1 MSTRQQ
7 IEKEKKLISRF
18 EKSLALDKIKKRKAD
33 TRQKIE
39 LGGLVIKSGINI
51 YEKSI
56 ILGGL
61 IHISTLIKKDK
72 NFISYLEILGDNA
85 FNTSKD
91 RDIDIRNN
99 R

>member
-1 MSTRQQ
+1 MALLED
-7 IEKEKKLISRF
+7 IEKEKQMITRCEKL
-18 EKSLALDKIKKRKAD
+18 LALDKLKKRRAD

-61 IHISTLIKKDK
+61 IYISTLIKKDTD
-72 NFISYLEILGDNA
+72 FVSSLEILGDNT
-85 FNTSKD
+85 FITSKD
-91 RDIDIRNN
+91 CKN
-99 R
+99 RL